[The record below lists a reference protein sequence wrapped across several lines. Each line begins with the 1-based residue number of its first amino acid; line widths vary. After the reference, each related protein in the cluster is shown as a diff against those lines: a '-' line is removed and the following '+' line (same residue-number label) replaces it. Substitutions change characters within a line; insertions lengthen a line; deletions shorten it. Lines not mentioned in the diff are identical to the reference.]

1 MKFLALD
8 SPVLDIILM
17 KRKDLVQRLE
27 NFTCKEVVLNIYD
40 HISQLL
46 SFRHDR
52 PGDKNNLEITEEIES
67 LNNALHTLQ
76 QKLPM
81 DIHLLYLGGSA
92 CRKLHHTM
100 ASLCDS
106 EGGLI
111 GATKDDAEGDFLR
124 SQLKKSN
131 IELYDN
137 GVHLESIRKSL
148 IYTPEGETDRVI
160 LRFPFKV
167 PSHLYSNFDFCREK
181 IEESDVV
188 LLETSRINM
197 FGENTFSKILQII
210 IELDK
215 KIVFYPPTF
224 AGLLA
229 DDANKK
235 LILKTAQYS
244 SVMTM
249 NAEEGISTF
258 IDHKYRGKVKNLDD
272 VKLQELLNK
281 FQIEVREKQLAIVT
295 VGMLGAFGIT
305 KNHVVHV
312 NAKKIDKPIN
322 TLGAGDAFSGGVV
335 ARYFSKYADKELS
348 NLDIKDILE
357 YGVDLASIVIQQPG
371 GLLDPKLV
379 ACMR

>member
-8 SPVLDIILM
+8 SPVLDIVLM
-17 KRKDLVQRLE
+17 KRGALEVALKDVQGKSTILDLYD
-27 NFTCKEVVLNIYD
+27 NILKILNV
-40 HISQLL
+40 
-46 SFRHDR
+46 RKDR

-67 LNNALHTLQ
+67 LNDALHKFQ
-76 QKLPM
+76 QKLPI

-124 SQLKKSN
+124 TQLKKSN

-137 GVHLESIRKSL
+137 GMHLESIRKSL

-167 PSHLYSNFDFCREK
+167 PSQLYGNFDFCREK
-181 IEESDVV
+181 IEESDAV

-229 DDANKK
+229 DDTNKK

-258 IDHKYRGKVKNLDD
+258 LDHKYRGKVKNLDD

-322 TLGAGDAFSGGVV
+322 TLGAGDSFSGGVV

-348 NLDIKDILE
+348 NLEIKDILE
-357 YGVDLASIVIQQPG
+357 YGVDLASVVIQQPG